1 MKLAQDCKHWHKF
14 WSVRLSFAAAVLAAL
29 EASLPLW
36 EGVVPTGVF
45 AAASTA
51 VAMMA
56 AGARAVQQSIK
67 GRDR

>member
-1 MKLAQDCKHWHKF
+1 MKLSNDAKHWHQF

-36 EGVVPTGVF
+36 QGVIPSGAF
-45 AAASTA
+45 AAASTT

-56 AGARAVQQSIK
+56 AGARALKQSIK
-67 GRDR
+67 GRDL